1 METLA
6 EKEGNLSEK
15 VSGLLLSRR
24 HDYQFLFGDMNFRC
38 DLACADAKDLAHANN
53 IKALVESDQ
62 LRKVI
67 GQDPL
72 LSRFQEKNIEF
83 LPSYKYDK
91 NSTVYDTSK
100 KQRTPSYT
108 DRILFSVNTGSKK
121 LNQGCDIGNEMECEY
136 YNRCET
142 TFSDHRPVLAILS
155 AKVRKINTEQHA
167 AAEKEML
174 EKILSGTAPAS
185 KDIQLTEAV
194 QSTAKAPYT
203 GGAQAQD
210 QYTRPSWYP
219 QEQNPQA

>member
-6 EKEGNLSEK
+6 EKEENLSEK
-15 VSGLLLSRR
+15 LSGLLLARR

-38 DLACADAKDLAHANN
+38 DLACADAKDLAHVNN

-108 DRILFSVNTGSKK
+108 DRILFSVNTGNKK
-121 LNQGCDIGNEMECEY
+121 LNQGCDVGNEMVCEY
-136 YNRCET
+136 YDRCET

-155 AKVRKINTEQHA
+155 AKVRKINMEQHKA
-167 AAEKEML
+167 VENEML
-174 EKILSGTAPAS
+174 QKILNGTAPIN
-185 KDIQLTEAV
+185 KDIQPVEAV
-194 QSTAKAPYT
+194 
-203 GGAQAQD
+203 
-210 QYTRPSWYP
+210 
-219 QEQNPQA
+219 